1 MLKLGLEVYKYR
13 SGFPKLISALKKG
26 KVTLGFIG
34 GSITDA
40 DSYKRWPEYVIGWFE
55 KTFPN
60 VRFYVENAAIGA
72 TGSDLAVFR
81 AERDIINRNCD
92 VVFIEYAVND
102 NDEPSVEKRMRTRE
116 GLIRK
121 FLKNQVDLVL
131 TYTYCQDMYDSLMK
145 DELPETVRQFE
156 ELGEYYKIC
165 SVFMGLYALN
175 EVRSGMMRWEE
186 WLPDG
191 LHPDERG
198 SSVYAQSVN
207 NFLQK
212 ELIDELNLNCVPYGD
227 KLPQAINKNNW
238 ESTFMIP
245 FSNFSLSGP
254 WAVRRWRSQNM
265 IDQVLATAAVGAKLS
280 FNFNGRGLSIACD
293 FGKTSAEFKYRLDG
307 GEWIQTE
314 RKRPFWVGDNGWFK
328 IENLYDDLENKEHN
342 FELEVVHGNREEC
355 KGTNF
360 RLIFAGVIK

>member
-1 MLKLGLEVYKYR
+1 MALDIYKHR
-13 SGFPKLISALKKG
+13 SGLPRLINALKRG

-40 DSYKRWPEYVIGWFE
+40 EPYRRWPEYVIGWFE

-60 VRFYVENAAIGA
+60 VRLYVENAAIGA

-102 NDEPSVEKRMRTRE
+102 NDEPCIEKRMRTRE

-121 FLKNQVDLVL
+121 FLKEQVDLVL
-131 TYTYCQDMYDSLMK
+131 TYTYCQDMYESLMK

-156 ELGEYYKIC
+156 ELGEHYKIG

-186 WLPDG
+186 WVPDG

-198 SSVYAQSVN
+198 SSVYAQSVS

-212 ELIDELNLNCVPYGD
+212 ELIDEPNLNGIPYGD
-227 KLPQAINKNNW
+227 KLPEAINKSNW
-238 ESTFMIP
+238 ENTCMIP
-245 FSNFSLSGP
+245 FSEFKLKGP
-254 WAVRRWRSQNM
+254 WAVRRWRNQNM
-265 IDQVLATAAVGAKLS
+265 IDQVLTTAAVGAKLS
-280 FNFNGRGLSIACD
+280 FNFKGRGLSLACD

-307 GEWIQTE
+307 GEWLQTKRE
-314 RKRPFWVGDNGWFK
+314 RPSWVGDNGWFK
-328 IENLYDDLENKEHN
+328 IENLYDDLENKEHT
-342 FELEVVHGNREEC
+342 FELEVIHGNREDC

-360 RLIFAGVIK
+360 RLILAGVIR